1 MLTVKLRDLIGM
13 IAQLSTSRQVSQ
25 LMLHERLGLLVIF
38 SLFSLITVT
47 PLWAQGSDIERRI
60 EPLSPLDR
68 QFMAGQRTTIGKFAN
83 DFGRT
88 LSGHADRDLDTL
100 QRILDSN
107 IISREDTLTQQAMG
121 IVLGDLLAK
130 ELSMQW
136 VVYRDRAGRS
146 RALRYGNEDIYLYPV
161 SMISRRYSA
170 DSSKS
175 VRSIYDAVVKA
186 TRPRLP
192 GAKWRE

>member
-1 MLTVKLRDLIGM
+1 M

-25 LMLHERLGLLVIF
+25 LMVQGRWALRVIF
-38 SLFSLITVT
+38 LLFSLMTVT
-47 PLWAQGSDIERRI
+47 PSWAQGSELERRI
-60 EPLSPLDR
+60 EPLSPLDQ
-68 QFMAGQRTTIGKFAN
+68 QFMDSQRNTIAEFAN
-83 DFGRT
+83 NFGRT
-88 LSGHADRDLDTL
+88 FSGNADRDLDTL

-107 IISREDTLTQQAMG
+107 VISRDDLLTQQAMG

-130 ELSMQW
+130 TLSMKW
-136 VVYRDRAGRS
+136 VVYRDRAGKS

-161 SMISRRYSA
+161 TMISRRYSA
-170 DSSKS
+170 ANGKS
-175 VRSIYDAVVKA
+175 VRSIYDAVVKD